1 MYERIERLREELG
14 RARQRKVEAERRVK
28 RCEANLK
35 EAENQQILAD
45 VGALK
50 LTPEQVSEFLKLAAS
65 GQLSALGTGYIPGKE
80 LTADTADTSSL
91 EDIEYDESE
100 GIDDEEV

>member
-65 GQLSALGTGYIPGKE
+65 GQLSAPGTGYVSGKE
-80 LTADTADTSSL
+80 LSAAPIDSSSL
-91 EDIEYDESE
+91 EDTEYDESE
-100 GIDDEEV
+100 DINDEEV

>member
-65 GQLSALGTGYIPGKE
+65 GQLSALGTGYVSGKE
-80 LTADTADTSSL
+80 LTADSADTSSL
-91 EDIEYDESE
+91 EDIDYDESE
-100 GIDDEEV
+100 DIDDEEV